1 MHVEGHIHTEQ
12 TPIARLDLEVLMT
25 SSFHRNQLSRWRA
38 NASCFLPRERRRD
51 IINTTFLPLFNTRIY
66 LNSSQTTP
74 SDKSFL
80 QQSNLPHLHS
90 LKPSTNMHAFSKL
103 FPLGLSALALAL
115 PSQLQE
121 RAGTQ
126 FTDTV

>member
-1 MHVEGHIHTEQ
+1 MACEC
-12 TPIARLDLEVLMT
+12 L
-25 SSFHRNQLSRWRA
+25 
-38 NASCFLPRERRRD
+38 LPREGRRS
-51 IINTTFLPLFNTRIY
+51 IIKATLVPLFNARIR
-66 LNSSQTTP
+66 LSSSQTTP

-80 QQSNLPHLHS
+80 QQSNQPNLHS
-90 LKPSTNMHAFSKL
+90 LKPSTNMHTFSKL
-103 FPLGLSALALAL
+103 MPLGLSALALAL